1 MIITLIILVI
11 YLVTHYSAAALSE
24 SSRRL
29 NQLRREFK
37 PCAPIKFSELYPT
50 ILDAESNASE
60 FRQR

>member
-1 MIITLIILVI
+1 MIITLIVLVV
-11 YLVTHYSAAALSE
+11 YLVAHYGAATLSE

-37 PCAPIKFSELYPT
+37 PCAPVKFCDLYT
-50 ILDAESNASE
+50 TMIDAESNASE